1 MAEADF
7 KHIQK
12 IAFGRSLKHCR
23 AGELLWNLELSFWI
37 KCSYLVYLS
46 SQITGSCYRQLRRVI
61 QSILPVSCV
70 WSAQR
75 ALSGQNSGAARLFY
89 ESVTPATGLPTGKA
103 AGLLSLQEPKAHFC
117 GHPSL
122 KTSCCTQCRS
132 PLRAC
137 KDTDA
142 LKAISFPLHFHNTY
156 WWKSHQLWQLCTSTH
171 QDRTAGGPHTVQ
183 VAKEHSPFWANA
195 GKIDSQVLQQHVEKH
210 VHVGQ
215 LPSAWLFYF

>member
-89 ESVTPATGLPTGKA
+89 ESVTRSSNRA
-103 AGLLSLQEPKAHFC
+103 ANWQSSRSAFSSRAQSSLLWPSFSQDLLLHPVQITLKSLQ
-117 GHPSL
+117 GHRCPQGNSF
-122 KTSCCTQCRS
+122 SS
-132 PLRAC
+132 
-137 KDTDA
+137 
-142 LKAISFPLHFHNTY
+142 SFP
-156 WWKSHQLWQLCTSTH
+156 
-171 QDRTAGGPHTVQ
+171 
-183 VAKEHSPFWANA
+183 
-195 GKIDSQVLQQHVEKH
+195 
-210 VHVGQ
+210 
-215 LPSAWLFYF
+215 

>member
-1 MAEADF
+1 MNCFETLNCHFELNA
-7 KHIQK
+7 HIYYIYQVK
-12 IAFGRSLKHCR
+12 LQA
-23 AGELLWNLELSFWI
+23 
-37 KCSYLVYLS
+37 VV
-46 SQITGSCYRQLRRVI
+46 TGSCGEWYRAYSLWAVCDQPSGLWVVRT
-61 QSILPVSCV
+61 QE
-70 WSAQR
+70 QR
-75 ALSGQNSGAARLFY
+75 GYSTSLSLA
-89 ESVTPATGLPTGKA
+89 PATGLPAGKA

-171 QDRTAGGPHTVQ
+171 QDRTAGGSHTVQ

-195 GKIDSQVLQQHVEKH
+195 GKIVSQVLQQHVEKH